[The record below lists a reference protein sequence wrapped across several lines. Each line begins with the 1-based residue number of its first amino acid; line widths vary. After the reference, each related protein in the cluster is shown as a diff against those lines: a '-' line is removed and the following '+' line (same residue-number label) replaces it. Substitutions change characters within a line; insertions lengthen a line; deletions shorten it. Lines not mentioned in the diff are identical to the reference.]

1 MWIDVNHDH
10 LKALWTM
17 DFLNL
22 FYLNCSFSVV
32 ARTRSV
38 PARCVHHCAQNYTS
52 IIRRNEPTYEKT
64 LRRAYC
70 VWAKGRAIIYPDSD
84 FRVASYRQ
92 TPSSAMLATHRFVMA
107 SNFVCRVNIEG
118 KYFIYQSNNNIV

>member
-10 LKALWTM
+10 LKALRTM

-92 TPSSAMLATHRFVMA
+92 TPSSTILLNT
-107 SNFVCRVNIEG
+107 SVCYGFKFRVQSQYRIQIFYLSIE
-118 KYFIYQSNNNIV
+118 